1 MDACKQLGIGRKTGY
16 RWRAENGGLQPDYL
30 PEKSRSGRYLSLLE
44 RRRIA
49 SLRERGLTVREIAS
63 RLGRAPSTVSREL
76 RRNSLPHD
84 YGIYDADLAHHR
96 CRERAG
102 RPRRAKLAA
111 DPELRVEVQAKLD
124 LEWSPEQIAAHL
136 RGRWPDRPERHLC
149 HESIYR
155 ALYQGA
161 KGGLSRTLTRKLRT
175 GRPLRKKRRHPEQRM
190 PRFVA
195 PAVLIDHRPP
205 VIELREHIGDWE
217 GDLIVGVRSQSAVA
231 TLVDRR
237 TRYLR
242 LVPLP
247 DGHSAG
253 TIGDALIANLG
264 KLPVQARRSL
274 TWDQG
279 SEMARHHEL
288 APHFD
293 GGFFARPGSP
303 WQRGTN
309 ENTNGLIRQYL
320 PKRTNLSSTPLRTS
334 APSSIGSTIDP
345 KSLGWQTPS
354 AAGRAGRARRNHGPP
369 AAGGPGGGRG
379 NGGAIHLEELGEHH
393 VRQMTAQMDQGD
405 QQPIEEG
412 QLGLSAGTRRP
423 PTLPAP
429 GLAERGLPG
438 GLPRTGELGG
448 QLAEMCA

>member
-1 MDACKQLGIGRKTGY
+1 MARRGRKRRLELEAEYWRLLAAGVGTVDACKQLGIGRKTGY
-16 RWRAENGGLQPDYL
+16 RWRAENGGLQPHYL
-30 PEKSRSGRYLSLLE
+30 PESSRSGRYLSLLE

-49 SLRERGLTVREIAS
+49 SLRERGLTIREIAS

-76 RRNSLPHD
+76 RRNSRPHD
-84 YGIYDADLAHHR
+84 NGIYDADLAHDR

-111 DPELRVEVQAKLD
+111 DPELRAEVQAKLV

-136 RGRWPDRPERHLC
+136 RARWPDRSERHLC

-161 KGGLSRTLTRKLRT
+161 KGGLSRTLTRKLHT
-175 GRPLRKKRRHPEQRM
+175 GRPLRKKRRRPDQRM

-205 VIELREHIGDWE
+205 IVELRERLGDWE
-217 GDLIVGVRSQSAVA
+217 GDLIVGVRGQSAVA
-231 TLVDRR
+231 TLVDRQ

-242 LVPLP
+242 LVALP

-253 TIGDALIANLG
+253 SLRDALIANFSQ
-264 KLPVQARRSL
+264 LPEQARRSL

-288 APHFD
+288 APYFAD
-293 GGFFARPGSP
+293 GVFFARPASP

-320 PKRTNLSSTPLRTS
+320 PKRTNLSLHTAENLRAIEHRLNNRPRKT
-334 APSSIGSTIDP
+334 
-345 KSLGWQTPS
+345 LGWQTPAQAF
-354 AAGRAGRARRNHGPP
+354 AAA
-369 AAGGPGGGRG
+369 
-379 NGGAIHLEELGEHH
+379 L
-393 VRQMTAQMDQGD
+393 
-405 QQPIEEG
+405 
-412 QLGLSAGTRRP
+412 
-423 PTLPAP
+423 AP
-429 GLAERGLPG
+429 
-438 GLPRTGELGG
+438 
-448 QLAEMCA
+448 